1 MGGRG
6 RKEISE
12 LVPMVFLNRLQSI
25 GTREVRSVITSRIE
39 YVQSISQLP
48 FLVFK
53 EVFDDTDKFDCVR
66 STSIHRLVDM
76 ITFSATALEAKEKT
90 DGSRKWYSYRM
101 VI

>member
-1 MGGRG
+1 
-6 RKEISE
+6 
-12 LVPMVFLNRLQSI
+12 MVFLNRLQSI

-76 ITFSATALEAKEKT
+76 ITFSTTTALDAKEKT
-90 DGSRKWYSYRM
+90 DGSRIWYSYRM